1 MDLTFTP
8 EHDAFRMEA
17 RAWLEANVPPPGA
30 LRSLDTAEGFDDHRV
45 FERQLFDARW
55 SVVSWPKAY
64 GGREVGIM
72 EWLIFEEEYY
82 RAGGP
87 RRVSQNGIFLL
98 APTMFEYATDAQ
110 LERYMAK
117 HNLDLG
123 SARIAQIDLAY
134 HDITRSRGLYYL
146 LEARGAVARVTRDL
160 EVFEAKSVPPQT
172 TRARLRGEF
181 IKRAQERRRDFTV
194 EWVHLKLNDQ
204 AQRTVLCKDPFAFT
218 DERVDKLIASM

>member
-117 HNLDLG
+117 MASGEEIWCQGWSEPDAG
-123 SARIAQIDLAY
+123 SDLAG
-134 HDITRSRGLYYL
+134 IRSK
-146 LEARGAVARVTRDL
+146 AT
-160 EVFEAKSVPPQT
+160 K
-172 TRARLRGEF
+172 
-181 IKRAQERRRDFTV
+181 
-194 EWVHLKLNDQ
+194 
-204 AQRTVLCKDPFAFT
+204 T
-218 DERVDKLIASM
+218 DGG